1 VSAPDE
7 GSVSGQGEGGG
18 QGEGAGGKG
27 AGQGEGA
34 GGPAGHGSA
43 GKPGNGA
50 ASTPGNGSAAA
61 RAGNGAPSVPG
72 SRAAIAAGAIASMN
86 ASSQWPEP
94 DFSVLGVTA
103 VKYAAAPMLT
113 FDLHVSESSGRQV
126 YMIALTIQVMIEP
139 ARRTYDAA
147 THERLKGLFGEPERW
162 AVTTRSLVWA
172 QVDVVI
178 PAFTGS
184 TTVQV
189 PITCSYELEVA
200 AAKYFHS
207 LPDGEAP
214 LAFHFNGTIYYKD
227 YDGQM
232 QMVLVPW
239 TRSCDFRMPVA
250 TWRDLIEMYYPN
262 TAWVALNGATID
274 ALQQEQVKRGLA
286 TADACIMKL
295 LEEKN

>member
-1 VSAPDE
+1 MSAPEE
-7 GSVSGQGEGGG
+7 GVEGGPG
-18 QGEGAGGKG
+18 DSAATPPG
-27 AGQGEGA
+27 
-34 GGPAGHGSA
+34 GSA
-43 GKPGNGA
+43 ATPPANGAAAKPGNGVA
-50 ASTPGNGSAAA
+50 AK
-61 RAGNGAPSVPG
+61 AGNGTPGPG
-72 SRAAIAAGAIASMN
+72 SRASVAAAAVASMN
-86 ASSQWPEP
+86 AGEWPEP

-139 ARRTYDAA
+139 ARRIYDDA
-147 THERLKGLFGEPERW
+147 TRERLKGLFGDPERW

-184 TTVQV
+184 TTVSV

-239 TRSCDFRMPVA
+239 TQSCDYRMPVA

-274 ALQQEQVKRGLA
+274 ALQKAQVNRGLA
-286 TADACIMKL
+286 TADACIMQL
-295 LEEKN
+295 LEESDR

>member
-1 VSAPDE
+1 MAEDAVSEPEEEA
-7 GSVSGQGEGGG
+7 GVSGPLRGQASSPGGEHR
-18 QGEGAGGKG
+18 
-27 AGQGEGA
+27 
-34 GGPAGHGSA
+34 GPV
-43 GKPGNGA
+43 NGA
-50 ASTPGNGSAAA
+50 AKVGNGV
-61 RAGNGAPSVPG
+61 GPVPG
-72 SRAAIAAGAIASMN
+72 SRASVAGAAVASMN
-86 ASSQWPEP
+86 AGEWPEP
-94 DFSVLGVTA
+94 DFSVLGVSA
-103 VKYAAAPMLT
+103 VKYAAAPMLN
-113 FDLHVSESSGRQV
+113 FDLHVAESSGRQV

-139 ARRTYDAA
+139 ARRSYDDA
-147 THERLKGLFGEPERW
+147 TRERLKGLFGEPERW

-184 TTVQV
+184 TTVSV

-207 LPDGEAP
+207 LPDGQAP

-239 TRSCDFRMPVA
+239 TKSCDYRMPVA
-250 TWRDLIEMYYPN
+250 TWRDMIEMYYPN

-274 ALQQEQVKRGLA
+274 ALQSRQVSRGLA
-286 TADACIMKL
+286 TPDACIMQL
-295 LEEKN
+295 LKETS